1 MTIDAPPPKKNAS
14 TAVVGSEDP
23 GLSRSLQLVGKFP
36 SIDLFDKAFK
46 GRRPANR
53 LFWMIRWYI
62 VPFFPL
68 KSRRASG
75 FLAQKKPYFW
85 ERVNIAWKKHRFH
98 QVFLKI
104 HKSIGWTFVPN
115 EFADF
120 CIICFHH
127 FITRFTQQLHVL
139 PVASS
144 CDKRYSFQLH
154 VQSGRQWKGR
164 VWGMEAQIP
173 ETWNIHLKMVLSIG
187 WFRLI

>member
-1 MTIDAPPPKKNAS
+1 MTIDAPRQKKRFHS
-14 TAVVGSEDP
+14 CC

-36 SIDLFDKAFK
+36 SIDLSDKAFK

-53 LFWMIRWYI
+53 FFLMIPWYI

-75 FLAQKKPYFW
+75 FLAPQKNPYFW
-85 ERVNIAWKKHRFH
+85 ERVYIAWKK
-98 QVFLKI
+98 
-104 HKSIGWTFVPN
+104 SIDSPRYFWKYISLSVIFVPN

-144 CDKRYSFQLH
+144 CCLRGTPSSSTSSQAGCEKVVFGEWKHTFLKR
-154 VQSGRQWKGR
+154 
-164 VWGMEAQIP
+164 
-173 ETWNIHLKMVLSIG
+173 ETSIY
-187 WFRLI
+187 